1 MKTPV
6 DPVVRIQKREV
17 DDLKR
22 RIADHASQQSHLMV
36 QESRI
41 DDEIADQ
48 YRFAATEWALSVHA
62 FARRKLAERARLS
75 HQRRLVETA
84 LGELRDNAAQ
94 AYGRLRAAEQVAE
107 GYRDEMRG
115 VISRAEQAGA
125 DDFAISRY
133 RVRNGQLQDRR
144 DERRIDDRWA

>member
-22 RIADHASQQSHLMV
+22 RIADHMNQQSHLLA
-36 QESRI
+36 QEAHI
-41 DDEIADQ
+41 DGESADQ

-75 HQRRLVETA
+75 RERRHVETA
-84 LGELRDNAAQ
+84 LGELRDDATD
-94 AYGRLRAAEQVAE
+94 AYGRLRAAEQVME
-107 GYRDEMRG
+107 GYRDEMRT
-115 VISRAEQAGA
+115 IEMRAEQASA
-125 DDFAISRY
+125 DDFAIGRF
-133 RVRNGQLQDRR
+133 RARTRKDEDRR
-144 DERRIDDRWA
+144 TRQRIEDRWA